1 MSNEAALHEVSFQTI
16 RSASSPAELRKAR
29 IEEQNRLYDK
39 FTGMEIETWN
49 RLVNTLH
56 HAVMSRSSVLC
67 EQELV
72 EEGFGPPPAPYAY
85 VVFGSAGRSEQT
97 LWSDQD
103 NGLIIGE
110 SEDNTVE
117 SYFNEFGPRL
127 SRILEIAGYPPCPG
141 NVMLSNSLWRKT
153 VAEWERQ
160 LKHWREL
167 LGWEQVRYLMIA
179 ADMSHI
185 YGDEELTK
193 LLRTKMTAVFE
204 LEADPE
210 YDMAVAVLRNTIRH
224 KAALNALGQVI
235 TEQTGEHAGEFDVK
249 YGLYL
254 PIVNAVRYLSVEYGI
269 VASSTQERIEQL
281 YRLDAAQLRWLDSC
295 QHAFKTALRLRSMSA
310 IKDEDGMLT
319 GSNYLPESLIRQ
331 KETRRE
337 LREALSTVKLM
348 YRTLQ
353 RQHRY
358 SERKWL

>member
-1 MSNEAALHEVSFQTI
+1 MSNEASMNEVSFQTI

-29 IEEQNRLYDK
+29 IEEQNRLFEQFSD
-39 FTGMEIETWN
+39 TEIVIWN
-49 RLVNTLH
+49 ELVNELH
-56 HAVMSRSSVLC
+56 NTVMSRASALC
-67 EQELV
+67 EQELI
-72 EEGFGPPPAPYAY
+72 EEGFGPPPVPYAY
-85 VVFGSAGRSEQT
+85 VVFGSAGRAEQT

-110 SEDNTVE
+110 SNDGTSE
-117 SYFNEFGPRL
+117 SYFDEFGPRL
-127 SRILEIAGYPPCPG
+127 SHILEVAGYPPCPG
-141 NVMLSNSLWRKT
+141 NVMLSNTLWRKS
-153 VAEWERQ
+153 VADWERQ
-160 LKHWREL
+160 LQYWRGL

-179 ADMSHI
+179 ADMRHI

-193 LLRTKMTAVFE
+193 LLRKKMTAVFE
-204 LEADPE
+204 LEAEPE
-210 YDMAVAVLRNTIRH
+210 YDLTAAVLRNTIRH

-254 PIVNAVRYLSVEYGI
+254 PVVNAVRYLSIEYGI

-295 QHAFKTALRLRSMSA
+295 QHAFNTALRFRSMA
-310 IKDEDGMLT
+310 AVKDEDGLLT
-319 GSNYLPESLIRQ
+319 GTNYLPETLIRQ
-331 KETRRE
+331 KEMRRE

-358 SERKWL
+358 TERKWL